1 MVRLFIP
8 SVNGLESNSWLWFS
22 EGWIKII
29 GVLFHFFLI
38 DKREFQVG
46 TMVSSKVV
54 SVVLTVI
61 AIRKMADCQIIER
74 QGGRR

>member
-1 MVRLFIP
+1 MDKR
-8 SVNGLESNSWLWFS
+8 E
-22 EGWIKII
+22 
-29 GVLFHFFLI
+29 FLI

-61 AIRKMADCQIIER
+61 AMRKMADCQIIEC